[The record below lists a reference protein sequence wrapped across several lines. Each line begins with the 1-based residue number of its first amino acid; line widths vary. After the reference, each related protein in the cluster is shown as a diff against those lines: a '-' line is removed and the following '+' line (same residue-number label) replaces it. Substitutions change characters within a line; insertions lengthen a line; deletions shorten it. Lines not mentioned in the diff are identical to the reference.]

1 MRASVFI
8 ATTADGFI
16 ARKNGDLD
24 WLTGPDTG
32 GETFGFNE
40 FIASVDALVMGRTTF
55 DFVQQAGEWPYG
67 DTPVFVLTHRDLE
80 LPPEFP
86 GAVEALEGLPNE
98 VAAELAARGIH
109 HVYVDGGETIQ
120 SFLRA
125 GLVKRIIITQVPVL
139 IGEGISLFGPLDSDL
154 DLHLIRSR
162 SYANHWLQVE
172 YEVF

>member
-8 ATTADGFI
+8 AATADGFI

-32 GETFGFNE
+32 GETFGFND
-40 FIASVDALVMGRTTF
+40 FMASVDALVMGRTTF
-55 DFVQQAGEWPYG
+55 DFVQQTDEWAYG

-80 LPPEFP
+80 LPPDFP
-86 GAVEALEGLPNE
+86 GAVEALQGPPNE
-98 VAAELAARGIH
+98 IAAELAGRGID

-139 IGEGISLFGPLDSDL
+139 IGDGISLFGSLDSDL
-154 DLHLIRSR
+154 DLRLIRSR
-162 SYANHWLQVE
+162 SYENNWLQIE
-172 YEVF
+172 YEVS